1 MTNNFSKL
9 SREDGNVQRKPK
21 NKSTNNN
28 NDKVRAYRMQE
39 EYGPKKFIKP

>member
-9 SREDGNVQRKPK
+9 SRENGNVQRKPK
-21 NKSTNNN
+21 NKSTNKEY
-28 NDKVRAYRMQE
+28 DKVRAYRMQE

>member
-9 SREDGNVQRKPK
+9 LRENGNVQRKLK
-21 NKSTNNN
+21 NKSKNKK
-28 NDKVRAYRMQE
+28 DVKVRSYRMQE

>member
-9 SREDGNVQRKPK
+9 FREHGKRQRNVK
-21 NKSTNNN
+21 NKSKNKEEV
-28 NDKVRAYRMQE
+28 KVRSYRMQE

>member
-9 SREDGNVQRKPK
+9 LRENGNVQRKLK
-21 NKSTNNN
+21 NKSINKK
-28 NDKVRAYRMQE
+28 DVKVRSYRMQE